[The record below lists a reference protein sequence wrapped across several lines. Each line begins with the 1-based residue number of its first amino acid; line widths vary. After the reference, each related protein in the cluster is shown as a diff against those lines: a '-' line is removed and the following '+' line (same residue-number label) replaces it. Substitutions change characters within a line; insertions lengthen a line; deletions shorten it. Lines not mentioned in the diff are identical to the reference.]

1 MYSNGA
7 LVGVFVLV
15 LVYLFLNG
23 VYGLFLGAFGA
34 HVLESMGAYGHFTF
48 WAWPPYP
55 AGRFNHWVLEDFLW
69 ARRGPERSEGC
80 RLCTSPSGR
89 GPSIRRDASTT
100 GCSRIFGGLLGHWR
114 GTLGTACAN
123 DFLEK
128 GVFEKG
134 VLENSVSRGFEPIE
148 NPDEENKVD
157 SLFFDEPWALFERA
171 LNVQGLKTPPTCASS
186 LADSD
191 DEIAA
196 PKSRRS
202 EA

>member
-1 MYSNGA
+1 MYSIGS
-7 LVGVFVLV
+7 LVGVSVLV
-15 LVYLFLNG
+15 FVYLFLNG

-134 VLENSVSRGFEPIE
+134 VLGKWFRETWSPSRIP
-148 NPDEENKVD
+148 
-157 SLFFDEPWALFERA
+157 SR
-171 LNVQGLKTPPTCASS
+171 KT
-186 LADSD
+186 
-191 DEIAA
+191 
-196 PKSRRS
+196 R
-202 EA
+202 